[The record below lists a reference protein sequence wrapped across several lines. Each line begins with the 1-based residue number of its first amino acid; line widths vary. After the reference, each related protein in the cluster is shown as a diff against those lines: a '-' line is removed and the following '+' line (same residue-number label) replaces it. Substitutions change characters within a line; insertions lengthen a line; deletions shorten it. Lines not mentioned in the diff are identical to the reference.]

1 MPLEPVDHLD
11 DLVVTN
17 PTDTDPVSEGD
28 NHMRNIKVAL
38 AAGVTGNADE
48 TRLLANEVATLLAKI
63 GAVDIIGSALT
74 MFAADLTMLMRM
86 LNNGGSDVGVVI
98 TMAAGGFVQIAET
111 DGGGVQGN
119 TWVGLTRSG
128 GVQLSFDGDQKFVTS
143 LAGIQVTGQARVN
156 EVVPLQADD
165 LTRKDYVDTLV
176 AAVQADLDNVKNG
189 FAFTGPISAPTV
201 TEV

>member
-1 MPLEPVDHLD
+1 MPLEPVDHLY